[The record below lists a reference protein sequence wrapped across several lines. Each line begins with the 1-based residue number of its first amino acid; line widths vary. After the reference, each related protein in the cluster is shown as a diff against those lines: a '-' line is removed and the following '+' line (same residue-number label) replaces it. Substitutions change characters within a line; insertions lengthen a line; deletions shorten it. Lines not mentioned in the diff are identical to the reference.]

1 MKDSKVLEE
10 KIVKLEE
17 ENNARVQR
25 VQEYNDNIQKLR
37 EQENEIRQ
45 AIAQEKEVHDFTRGK
60 IESLKELL
68 EPDEEV
74 K

>member
-1 MKDSKVLEE
+1 MKDTKMLEE
-10 KIVKLEE
+10 KIHKLEE
-17 ENNARVQR
+17 ENNARVQK

-60 IESLKELL
+60 IESLRELVGT
-68 EPDEEV
+68 DEEA